1 MFYPKKIK
9 EDDRYKKIIIK
20 YSDKISSRYSLKTY
34 NKYPFLRNYISK
46 EKFNEI
52 LDKANIIIYD
62 AKIKKAE
69 FDKVEISN
77 WVYFLIITSFIF
89 TIFYIF
95 LFYYSPRVEKNQ
107 NILKI
112 FGVVFF
118 CGALLL
124 LLVVEGFFSFRKLE
138 GDKTLF
144 DFYKDDLINYFERV
158 NDEWKDF
165 IIFKFDERNKN
176 IICYIKIDPNDKNFE
191 KNDIEKKSLNK
202 TISRISSNNASQISQ
217 P

>member
-1 MFYPKKIK
+1 MFFPKKLK

-20 YSDKISSRYSLKTY
+20 YNDKLSIPYSLKTY

-62 AKIKKAE
+62 SKIKKAK

-77 WVYFLIITSFIF
+77 WVYMLISISFIF
-89 TIFYIF
+89 IICYII
-95 LFYYSPRVEKNQ
+95 LFFYSPRVENNQ
-107 NILKI
+107 SIMKI
-112 FGVVFF
+112 IGTLFF
-118 CGALLL
+118 FGALLL
-124 LLVVEGFFSFRKLE
+124 LFVIEVYYSFRKLE
-138 GDKTLF
+138 GDKTLYY
-144 DFYKDDLINYFERV
+144 FYKDEIINYIEKV

-165 IIFKFDERNKN
+165 IIFKFDERNKY
-176 IICYIKIDPNDKNFE
+176 IICYIKIDPNDNNFD

-202 TISRISSNNASQISQ
+202 SSSRISSSISQ
-217 P
+217 NSQV

>member
-1 MFYPKKIK
+1 MFFPKKLK

-20 YSDKISSRYSLKTY
+20 YNDKESTRYSLKTY

-62 AKIKKAE
+62 AKIKKAK

-77 WVYFLIITSFIF
+77 WVYMLISISFIF
-89 TIFYIF
+89 IICYII
-95 LFYYSPRVEKNQ
+95 LFFYSPRVENNQ
-107 NILKI
+107 RIMTI
-112 FGVVFF
+112 FGILFF

-124 LLVVEGFFSFRKLE
+124 LFVVEGYYSFRKLE
-138 GDKTLF
+138 GDKTLYY
-144 DFYKDDLINYFERV
+144 FYKDEIINYIEKV

-176 IICYIKIDPNDKNFE
+176 IICYIKIDPNDNYFE

-202 TISRISSNNASQISQ
+202 SSSRNSSNISQ
-217 P
+217 NSQV

>member
-1 MFYPKKIK
+1 MFFPKELK
-9 EDDRYKKIIIK
+9 EDEHYKKIIIK
-20 YSDKISSRYSLKTY
+20 YNDKISIPYSLKTY

-62 AKIKKAE
+62 AKIKKAQ

-77 WVYFLIITSFIF
+77 WVYMLISISFIF
-89 TIFYIF
+89 IICYII
-95 LFYYSPRVEKNQ
+95 LFFYSPRVENNQ
-107 NILKI
+107 IIVKIL
-112 FGVVFF
+112 GTLFF
-118 CGALLL
+118 FGALLL
-124 LLVVEGFFSFRKLE
+124 LFVIEVFYSSRKLE

-144 DFYKDDLINYFERV
+144 YFYKDEIINYIEKV

-176 IICYIKIDPNDKNFE
+176 IICYIKIDPNDNNFD

-202 TISRISSNNASQISQ
+202 SSSRISSSISHNS
-217 P
+217 